1 MASLGPGEK
10 YLVTWRN
17 GQRHAGEII
26 EKRPARGAGGE
37 GSSASSSK
45 SGNGNSSKK
54 ENSTSIKGGE
64 EFEYYI
70 HYLHFDRRLDEWVT
84 KDRIDVNNPIV
95 NNSTAPENSPSKRGR
110 KKRKVEETAE
120 KEDKAV
126 LLANLEKE
134 HEEITKVK
142 NIHCI
147 EIGKYEVETWYFS
160 PYPEEYCGEEKLYLC
175 EFCLKYMKKKKT
187 LERHAMKCDT
197 FAPPGRE
204 IYRDKGIA
212 MFEVDGK
219 ENKIYC
225 QNLCLLSKLFL
236 DHKTLYYDVDPF
248 LFYILCEVDAGGC
261 HIVGY
266 FSKEKQSQ
274 GNYNLACILTFP
286 PYQRKGYGKFL
297 ISVSYEITK
306 REMTT
311 GSPEKPLSDLGR
323 ISYRSYWA
331 FIILKLLEKGAKDTS
346 GRCITIQDMAK
357 LTGIKIEDILSTLHS
372 LNLIK
377 YWKGQHIISVS
388 QKVIDGHLKEAKTIR
403 LCNPDC
409 LTWQPPEKSSR
420 KSGTGV

>member
-1 MASLGPGEK
+1 MAASRTEIKAGDK
-10 YLVTWRN
+10 FIVSWRN
-17 GQRHAGEII
+17 GQKHPGEVI
-26 EKRPARGAGGE
+26 ETRPAR
-37 GSSASSSK
+37 SASRPGSA
-45 SGNGNSSKK
+45 K
-54 ENSTSIKGGE
+54 ENGHRSSNGSDL
-64 EFEYYI
+64 EYYI
-70 HYLHFDRRLDEWVT
+70 HYIHFDRRLDEWVSR
-84 KDRIDVNNPIV
+84 DRIDYSNPIV
-95 NNSTAPENSPSKRGR
+95 EETAASNEGNKKGR
-110 KKRKVEETAE
+110 KKRKIEETTE
-120 KEDKAV
+120 REEKAV

-147 EIGKYEVETWYFS
+147 ELGKYEVETWYFS
-160 PYPEEYCGEEKLYLC
+160 PYPEEYCGEDKLYLC

-204 IYRDKGIA
+204 IYRENGLA

-219 ENKIYC
+219 DNKIYC

-248 LFYILCEVDAGGC
+248 LFYILCEVDELGC

-274 GNYNLACILTFP
+274 ENYNLACILTFP

-306 REMTT
+306 REGTT

-331 FIILKLLEKGAKDTS
+331 FIILKLLERGAKDST
-346 GRCITIQDMAK
+346 GRSVTIQDIAK

-388 QKVIDGHLKEAKTIR
+388 QKVIDGYLKEAKTIR

-409 LTWQPPEKSSR
+409 LTWQPPEKFT
-420 KSGTGV
+420 KKGIL

>member
-1 MASLGPGEK
+1 MLEIGSK
-10 YLVTWRN
+10 YIVTWRN
-17 GQRHAGEII
+17 GQKHPAEIV
-26 EKRPARGAGGE
+26 EKRPARK
-37 GSSASSSK
+37 ASSGSNNK
-45 SGNGNSSKK
+45 NNQHA
-54 ENSTSIKGGE
+54 

-70 HYLHFDRRLDEWVT
+70 HYLHFDRRLDEWVAL
-84 KDRIDVNNPIV
+84 DRIDLSSTVNEE
-95 NNSTAPENSPSKRGR
+95 STSNGHGKAR
-110 KKRKVEETAE
+110 KKRKKEENSE
-120 KEDKAV
+120 KEEKEA

-142 NIHCI
+142 NIRSI
-147 EIGKYEVETWYFS
+147 ELGKYEIETWYFS
-160 PYPEEYCGEEKLYLC
+160 PYPDEYCGEDKLYLC

-187 LERHAMKCDT
+187 LERHAIKCDT
-197 FAPPGRE
+197 YAPPGRE
-204 IYRDKGIA
+204 IYKEKGLS
-212 MFEVDGK
+212 MYEVDGK

-248 LFYILCEVDAGGC
+248 LFYILCEVDAQGC

-274 GNYNLACILTFP
+274 ENYNLACILTFP

-306 REMTT
+306 RENTT
-311 GSPEKPLSDLGR
+311 GSPEKPLSDLGK

-331 FIILKLLEKGAKDTS
+331 FVILKLLEKNV
-346 GRCITIQDMAK
+346 RNITIQDIGK
-357 LTGIKIEDILSTLHS
+357 HTGIKIEDILSTLHA

-377 YWKGQHIISVS
+377 YWKGQHIISIS
-388 QKVIDGHLKEAKTIR
+388 QKVIDNHLKEAKTIR

-409 LTWQPPEKSSR
+409 LSWQPPEKSSR
-420 KSGTGV
+420 KPTAL

>member
-1 MASLGPGEK
+1 MGALEAGEK

-17 GQRHAGEII
+17 GQKHVGEVV
-26 EKRPARGAGGE
+26 EKRLAKSNPEGG
-37 GSSASSSK
+37 GSGSSSK
-45 SGNGNSSKK
+45 STSSSKK
-54 ENSTSIKGGE
+54 ENSNLNKGE
-64 EFEYYI
+64 EFQYYI
-70 HYLHFDRRLDEWVT
+70 HYSHFDRRLDEWVT
-84 KDRIDVNNPIV
+84 IDRIDVENPIIDSSS
-95 NNSTAPENSPSKRGR
+95 NNENSPSKKGR
-110 KKRKVEETAE
+110 KKRKIEDTAE

-147 EIGKYEVETWYFS
+147 ELGKYEVETWYFS

-204 IYRDKGIA
+204 IYKEKGLA

-274 GNYNLACILTFP
+274 ENYNLACILTFP

-331 FIILKLLEKGAKDTS
+331 FIILKLLEKGAKDSS
-346 GRCITIQDMAK
+346 GRSITIQDMAK
-357 LTGIKIEDILSTLHS
+357 VTGIKIEDILSTLHS

-388 QKVIDGHLKEAKTIR
+388 QKVIDGYLKEAKTVR
-403 LCNPDC
+403 LCNPEC
-409 LTWQPPEKSSR
+409 LTWQPPEKLT
-420 KSGTGV
+420 KKGIL